1 MRRMIV
7 QTGLE
12 PVDYDEIKRMAD
24 EQDRSVSQVARAL
37 LLSGLRTARAESG
50 KPADSEPVE

>member
-7 QTGLE
+7 QTGMD
-12 PVDYDEIKRMAD
+12 PADYEEIKRIAD
-24 EQDRSVSQVARAL
+24 EQDRSISQIARAL

-50 KPADSEPVE
+50 KPANSEAEE